1 MACLLCEINP
11 LATFPMCGMYSN
23 PLATCS
29 TCRTFKP
36 SRNLPN
42 VQDVLLEPF
51 CNLHNVAMCK
61 MYLNPFATCPMC
73 RTYYL
78 NPFVTCPM
86 CRTYS
91 NPHLRLALCAG
102 RTLPTWIKG
111 RTCYSPRNMM
121 AHTNTLYFSW
131 VPTPSEALENILK
144 YPEIGQPQ
152 SFICKHLHGC
162 MRVMG
167 LNGWESV
174 LMLSLTDFLR
184 FFFFFFGELY
194 ILYLQHHIILIE
206 KKKRHILMNFE
217 WVMTRIVVVRLYYST
232 KRVR

>member
-1 MACLLCEINP
+1 
-11 LATFPMCGMYSN
+11 
-23 PLATCS
+23 
-29 TCRTFKP
+29 
-36 SRNLPN
+36 
-42 VQDVLLEPF
+42 
-51 CNLHNVAMCK
+51 
-61 MYLNPFATCPMC
+61 MC

-78 NPFVTCPM
+78 NPFATCTM
-86 CRTYS
+86 WQCARCTWTL
-91 NPHLRLALCAG
+91 LRLAQCAGHTTWTLSWPAQCAG

-144 YPEIGQPQ
+144 YPEIGQTQ

-184 FFFFFFGELY
+184 FFFFFFGRALY
-194 ILYLQHHIILIE
+194 FISATSYYTNWKEKKAYFNEFWMGYDKNSCCEIIL
-206 KKKRHILMNFE
+206 
-217 WVMTRIVVVRLYYST
+217 
-232 KRVR
+232 